1 MLFWLCFDLVLAN
14 VGTVFDDVEENYD
27 CYDVENITYDQPL
40 ENESSPSNSV
50 DLEEG
55 SVSIPKSEP
64 TPVPIAPANEELGEL
79 KLKIMHIVHTYF
91 EVF

>member
-1 MLFWLCFDLVLAN
+1 MVLVCFDLVLAN
-14 VGTVFDDVEENYD
+14 VGAVFDDDEEIYEF
-27 CYDVENITYDQPL
+27 YDVGDRISDLHL

-64 TPVPIAPANEELGEL
+64 TPLPIAPANPLGEL
-79 KLKIMHIVHTYF
+79 KLKIMHILHTYIY
-91 EVF
+91 

>member
-14 VGTVFDDVEENYD
+14 VGAVFDDVEEIYD
-27 CYDVENITYDQPL
+27 NVEDRIYDLPL

-79 KLKIMHIVHTYF
+79 KLKIMHIVHTYN

>member
-1 MLFWLCFDLVLAN
+1 MVLVCFDLVLAN
-14 VGTVFDDVEENYD
+14 VGAVFDDVEETYA
-27 CYDVENITYDQPL
+27 CYDVEDRIYDLPL

-50 DLEEG
+50 VLEEG
-55 SVSIPKSEP
+55 SVSIPKSKP

>member
-14 VGTVFDDVEENYD
+14 VGAVFDDVEKTHGCHGD
-27 CYDVENITYDQPL
+27 TYDLPL

-55 SVSIPKSEP
+55 SVSISKSEP

>member
-1 MLFWLCFDLVLAN
+1 MLPWLCFDLVLAN
-14 VGTVFDDVEENYD
+14 VGAVFDDVEETYD
-27 CYDVENITYDQPL
+27 CYGDIYDLPL

-64 TPVPIAPANEELGEL
+64 TPLPIAPANPLGEL
-79 KLKIMHIVHTYF
+79 KLNIMHIVHTYIYI

>member
-14 VGTVFDDVEENYD
+14 VGAVFGDVKETYG
-27 CYDVENITYDQPL
+27 CYGDTYELPL

-55 SVSIPKSEP
+55 SVSIPESEP
-64 TPVPIAPANEELGEL
+64 TPLSIAPANEELGEL

>member
-14 VGTVFDDVEENYD
+14 VGAGFDDGE
-27 CYDVENITYDQPL
+27 TYGCHGDIYYELPL
-40 ENESSPSNSV
+40 KNESSPSNSV

-79 KLKIMHIVHTYF
+79 KLKIMHIVHTYI

>member
-14 VGTVFDDVEENYD
+14 VGAVFDDVEE
-27 CYDVENITYDQPL
+27 TYGCDIYGDTYELPL

-50 DLEEG
+50 DLEEC

-64 TPVPIAPANEELGEL
+64 TPVPISPADEELGEL

>member
-1 MLFWLCFDLVLAN
+1 MVLVCFDLVLAN
-14 VGTVFDDVEENYD
+14 VGAVFDDDEEIYEF
-27 CYDVENITYDQPL
+27 YDVGDRISDLHL

-55 SVSIPKSEP
+55 SVSISKSEP

-79 KLKIMHIVHTYF
+79 KLKIMHIVHTYI

>member
-14 VGTVFDDVEENYD
+14 VGVEDFIYD
-27 CYDVENITYDQPL
+27 LPL

-50 DLEEG
+50 VLEEG
-55 SVSIPKSEP
+55 SVSIPKSKP

-79 KLKIMHIVHTYF
+79 KLKIMHIVHTYI

>member
-1 MLFWLCFDLVLAN
+1 MVLVCFDLVLAN
-14 VGTVFDDVEENYD
+14 VGAVFDDGEDIYD
-27 CYDVENITYDQPL
+27 LPL

-64 TPVPIAPANEELGEL
+64 TPLPIAPANEEHGEL
-79 KLKIMHIVHTYF
+79 TLKIMHIVHTYF